1 MERGGFTPGFQPST
15 EGRCC
20 SARRQEALIAAPITG
35 IMPHIGRIFQQ
46 PAATGLF
53 DMPKTT
59 PATLVLRKLGIAFKL
74 HTYVYDSSA
83 EHIGLQAAEALDVEP
98 NRVLKTLMVE
108 VDGSPVC
115 VVVPADSEIS
125 MKKLAAAMDAKAA
138 KMMQPS
144 DAERITGYHVGGIS
158 PFGQK
163 KKVPVAIDQAALT
176 HTTVFVNGGQR
187 GLQIEIDPN
196 DAALAA
202 GAVTHALTA

>member
-1 MERGGFTPGFQPST
+1 MWLGPVFQ
-15 EGRCC
+15 G
-20 SARRQEALIAAPITG
+20 
-35 IMPHIGRIFQQ
+35 

-53 DMPKTT
+53 HMPKTT
-59 PATLVLRKLGIAFKL
+59 PATTALRKLGIAFKL
-74 HTYVYDSSA
+74 HTYVYDSGA

-108 VDGSPVC
+108 VDGKPVC

-125 MKKLAAAMDAKAA
+125 MKKLAAALDAKAA

-158 PFGQK
+158 PFGQR
-163 KKVPVAIDQAALT
+163 KKVPVANQAALT

-196 DAALAA
+196 DAAIAA